1 MNDSG
6 WTYIQLNS
14 GDLSIRSFDT
24 SQSFQNTLANPI
36 ILEGDRDYEV
46 CMVSCQFY
54 NCQPLPAGCYFQP
67 MGSTDGVTL
76 ISPDPKTI
84 GVTNS
89 VYVNCSLCT
98 QSNVGSQ
105 QTSVLSWV
113 PSSVI
118 IENGCVT
125 DVTNLNK
132 PVFYAPFLSR
142 VWQPVSQKYIR
153 DITVNFTLSTGAL
166 IPTVS
171 GTFST
176 VVLAIRP
183 V

>member
-1 MNDSG
+1 M
-6 WTYIQLNS
+6 
-14 GDLSIRSFDT
+14 
-24 SQSFQNTLANPI
+24 
-36 ILEGDRDYEV
+36 
-46 CMVSCQFY
+46 
-54 NCQPLPAGCYFQP
+54 PAGCYFQP

-176 VVLAIRP
+176 VVLAIRTSGARAMNTHFRFSWRCSRGRNGGP
-183 V
+183 QRKFPNWSTSRARCWI